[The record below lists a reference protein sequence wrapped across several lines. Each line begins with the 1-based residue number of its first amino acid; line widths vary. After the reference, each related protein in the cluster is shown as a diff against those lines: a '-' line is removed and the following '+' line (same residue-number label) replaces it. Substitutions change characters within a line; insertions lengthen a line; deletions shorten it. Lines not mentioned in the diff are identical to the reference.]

1 MWSCL
6 QFFVDHAVQF
16 LSQLDKRGCSMRKLL
31 VVLLFAFSMLCLG
44 RSLWGQAQIT
54 AGSIQGTVIDEK
66 GGAVPDANVDVNNL
80 DTALSKSTTTG
91 PEGQYQFLALPPG
104 RYTVTIAKAGF
115 ATIKQENAV
124 LTVGQTMTLPV
135 TMRVSATA
143 EQIVVTAAPTL
154 VDTVDSVS
162 SSTLTDITVANTPI
176 LGRKFE
182 DLLTLTPG
190 VGIVQ
195 GPDGDEINFNGQRG
209 IFNNISM
216 DGGDYNNGFFGEQMG
231 GQRAA
236 IDITLDAVKEF
247 QVVAA
252 GANAEF
258 GRSAGGVV
266 NVVTKS
272 GTNNIHGSAFEY
284 QRLEALSSNTS
295 DGKPLKDFKR
305 EQFGGTL
312 GGPIVKDKMFFFG
325 AGEGIIENLTRDNL
339 SASLGTCPV
348 ATPIVGVN
356 DAIINSNTECQRVAL
371 LNFYKTSFN
380 DNEGNSVSHPV
391 RNGSGL
397 GKFDWSVTPKNQF
410 SLSYDLDY
418 SKNTNQTFDVP
429 TYGDSANGIEGP
441 SKIQTI
447 NSNLFTTINP
457 YLLNEFHF
465 TYGRE
470 SRPRAATNT
479 SAVPDTGI
487 GFVPSFRFGQPFFME
502 PGDSELFWRTDVHD
516 NFSIVQGKHTIK
528 FGGAW
533 LHSNNTQIFRGFFG
547 GRYLFDSVVS
557 FLRYTSP
564 SSMGVGFG
572 PTTVECVS
580 GAYTDESLLTR
591 PLVPPVTGK
600 PTAKCPDGTAPSG
613 GPLLFYLQHGP
624 TTSGESLDASGFSSI
639 NNNEYAL
646 FLQDQW
652 QVLPNLTLN
661 YGLRWEAQ
669 IFPGPTLAPS
679 KTAYGVNLSDPRFPS
694 TGFLPNQ
701 KKMFQPRI
709 GFAWDIFKNKR
720 SVLRGSWGIYNARQ
734 NMLTQVGAITT
745 NGVQQQSIFAS
756 SCVNAPSCT
765 LFNTGTGGAP
775 PTYPTTVPIPTLAPG
790 TFPFQPGVTVFSKDY
805 ANPRIYTVNGQFEQ
819 QFAASWSGY
828 IDVTWSKGVH
838 LTRFEDPNSAGTGP
852 VLPTAP
858 ADTVSYT
865 GGPLFSNL
873 GSITNT
879 TSDARSLYRGATIGV
894 RKRMSNRFQLEA
906 NYTWSEDLDD
916 DSNERDPFTF
926 RYANFFNLASEYS
939 YSDRDEKHKFSF
951 YTYANLPWKIVGDV
965 RMQAHSAQPQTDNPF
980 STGTGAPCSINN
992 SKTRFVVISGASS
1005 GPTVDCGRNHLRKDN
1020 AYFTFD
1026 WRLERDFRLGERFT
1040 LIPTV
1045 EMFNT
1050 FNNKNNINTL
1060 TSPLLFDFNG
1070 FLREGVGDPREA
1082 QLALRLTW

>member
-1 MWSCL
+1 MG
-6 QFFVDHAVQF
+6 
-16 LSQLDKRGCSMRKLL
+16 KL
-31 VVLLFAFSMLCLG
+31 VVALAFVFSFLCFNNNV
-44 RSLWGQAQIT
+44 WGQAEIT
-54 AGSIQGTVIDEK
+54 SGAIQGTVVDEK
-66 GGAVPDANVDVNNL
+66 GGAVPDANVEVKNVDTNL
-80 DTALSKSTTTG
+80 SRTSTTG
-91 PEGQYQFLALPPG
+91 PEGQYEFRALPPG
-104 RYTVTIAKAGF
+104 RYTVTIAKPGF
-115 ATIKQENAV
+115 ATSVQENAT

-135 TMRVSATA
+135 TVKVSAAA
-143 EQIVVTAAPTL
+143 EQIVVTATPTV

-162 SSTLTDITVANTPI
+162 SSTLNDISVAETPV

-216 DGGDYNNGFFGEQMG
+216 DGGDYNNGMFGEQLG

-258 GRSAGGVV
+258 GRTAGGIV

-272 GTNNIHGSAFEY
+272 GTNTLHGSAFEY
-284 QRLEALSSNTS
+284 QRLEALSSSTS
-295 DGKPLKDFKR
+295 DGKPLTNFKR

-312 GGPIVKDKMFFFG
+312 GGPIIKDKMFFFG
-325 AGEGIIENLTRDNL
+325 AGEGIFEDLTRANL
-339 SASLGTCPV
+339 SASMGSCPV
-348 ATPIVGVN
+348 TTPVVGVN
-356 DAIINSNTECQRVAL
+356 DAIIASTPECQRLAL
-371 LNFYKTSFN
+371 LNFYQTTFN
-380 DNEGNSVSHPV
+380 DTEGNPVNHPI
-391 RNGSGL
+391 RNGTGL
-397 GKFDWSVTPKNQF
+397 GRFDWTVTPRNAF
-410 SLSYDLDY
+410 SISYDFDY

-447 NSNLFTTINP
+447 NSNLFTTISP
-457 YLLNEFHF
+457 SLLNELHF

-470 SRPRAATNT
+470 NRPRAATDQ

-487 GFVPSFRFGQPFFME
+487 GFVPSFRFGQPFFLE
-502 PGDSELFWRTDVHD
+502 PTVTEVFWRTDLHD
-516 NFSIVQGKHTIK
+516 NFSIIRGKHTIK

-533 LHSNNTQIFRGFFG
+533 LHSNNTQIFPGFFE
-547 GRYLFDSVVS
+547 GRYLFDSVVG
-557 FLRYTSP
+557 FLHYASP
-564 SSMGVGFG
+564 ASMGLGFG
-572 PTTVECVS
+572 PTTVECSTAGVTTWS
-580 GAYTDESLLTR
+580 NEATGCGA
-591 PLVPPVTGK
+591 
-600 PTAKCPDGTAPSG
+600 GTNTG

-624 TTSGESLDASGFSSI
+624 TTSTESLDASGFSSI
-639 NNNEYAL
+639 SNNEYAL
-646 FLQDQW
+646 FIQDQW
-652 QVLPNLTLN
+652 QALPNLTIN

-669 IFPGPTLAPS
+669 IFPNPTIAPAN
-679 KTAYGVNLSDPRFPS
+679 TAYGVNLSDPRFPS

-701 KKMFQPRI
+701 KKMFQPRL
-709 GFAWDIFKNKR
+709 GFAWDIFNNKK
-720 SVLRGSWGIYNARQ
+720 SVFRGSWGIYNARQ

-756 SCVNAPSCT
+756 SCVNPPACNF
-765 LFNTGTGGAP
+765 FNTATGGPP
-775 PTYPTTVPIPTLAPG
+775 PTYPNTVSIPPLAPG
-790 TFPFQPGVTVFSKDY
+790 AFPFQPGVTVFSKDY

-819 QFAASWSGY
+819 EFASSWSGY

-838 LTRFEDPNSAGTGP
+838 LTRFEDPNSAGTGF
-852 VLPTAP
+852 VLPAVGS
-858 ADTVSYT
+858 DTVTYVK
-865 GGPLFSNL
+865 PLSIFPNL
-873 GSITNT
+873 GSLTNT

-894 RKRMSNRFQLEA
+894 HKRLSNRFQLEA

-926 RYANFFNLASEYS
+926 RYANFFDLAKEYS
-939 YSDRDEKHKFSF
+939 YSDRDEKHKFNF
-951 YTYANLPWKIVGDV
+951 YTYMDLPWKIVGNV
-965 RMQAHSAQPQTDNPF
+965 RMQAHSAQPQTDNPLG
-980 STGTGAPCSINN
+980 TGTGAPCSDNN
-992 SKTRFVVISGASS
+992 SLTRFVVASP
-1005 GPTVDCGRNHLRKDN
+1005 GVTVDCGRNHLRKDN
-1020 AYFTFD
+1020 GFFTFD
-1026 WRLERDFRLGERFT
+1026 WRLERDFKLGERFT

-1060 TSPLLFDFNG
+1060 SSPLLFDFNG
-1070 FLREGVGDPREA
+1070 FLREGVGDPRET